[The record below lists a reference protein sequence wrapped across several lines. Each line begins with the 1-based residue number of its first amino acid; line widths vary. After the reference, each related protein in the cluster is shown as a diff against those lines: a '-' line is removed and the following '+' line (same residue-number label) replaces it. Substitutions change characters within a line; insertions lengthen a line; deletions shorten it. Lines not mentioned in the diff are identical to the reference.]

1 MITFKQKEFLAP
13 VIAAALIGGA
23 GTGASIISGKKQ
35 TQATNESQE
44 RVAKMQAAQAKKMQK
59 AQEEEA
65 KKNREIQ
72 EKQLRAAQKQEKDL
86 MRLAKRNP
94 QAAAAVKPTAIVTAD
109 VNQNQQNQQEQQG
122 QLGQQKQA
130 MFSFGTILSAGSAG
144 LTAVSSGMQLKAAKT
159 EAAENTKAATDSLNA
174 ATKESEA
181 KIKNANINY
190 KNQKQ
195 ALKDNEKSFKA
206 ELAKAKQ
213 KSYSVDPNK
222 KKEVLGFVKNLKQ
235 LASDRGVKK
244 TIMKTAVG
252 GAAVVGTKY
261 LVDKAI
267 QKDIKKSGLEKV
279 NEETP
284 EQAAA
289 RKKSRKRALLIGA
302 GTAATAI
309 GAGIAAKKG
318 AFGTNAQKWANT
330 NLTKAN
336 FKAKAIG
343 TKNAV
348 KNGFLDAYTN
358 VDETGKRKLDKLGVG
373 LTAVGVAAPVA
384 KYALAK
390 RAHKNQIQQSKGE
403 SQDENIKK
411 QPENRTY
418 SNIKA
423 TTNTPISSNSQEQA
437 AEQAQIEAKK
447 KARKRAILIG
457 TGVTAAATIG
467 AGIAL
472 KHTNSNSPMW
482 MRKAKAGLYKFKKA
496 PVKTVL
502 GKVSDVKGGGGRKG
516 VAKFGE
522 DLENLGMKNNNA
534 LSQKAGKFIKENPK
548 TALLGSIGVG
558 IGIKKIGGL
567 GEKAATK
574 AIKAVDKDAFAYQDR
589 GTTFIP
595 KEQPNDQQEQ
605 VEKTSTP
612 KIAKQTQPK
621 AKVTNPTK

>member
-1 MITFKQKEFLAP
+1 MLKFKQKEFLAP

-35 TQATNESQE
+35 TAATNESQE
-44 RVAKMQAAQAKKMQK
+44 KVAMMQAAQAKKMQK
-59 AQEEEA
+59 AQEKEA
-65 KKNREIQ
+65 EKDRALQ
-72 EKQLRAAQKQEKDL
+72 EKQLKAAQKQEKDL
-86 MRLAKRNP
+86 IRLAKKNP
-94 QAAAAVKPTAIVTAD
+94 QAAAAVKPTAVVTAN
-109 VNQNQQNQQEQQG
+109 VNQNQPNQEQQQG
-122 QLGQQKQA
+122 QMKQVA
-130 MFSFGTILSAGSAG
+130 YSFGTVLSAGSAG

-159 EAAENTKAATDSLNA
+159 EAAENINTAKANLDA

-181 KIKNANINY
+181 RIKNADTKSKI
-190 KNQKQ
+190 QKQ
-195 ALKDNEKSFKA
+195 TLKDNEKSFKA

-213 KSYSVDPNK
+213 KSYSADPNK

-267 QKDIKKSGLEKV
+267 QRDIKKSGLEKV

-289 RKKSRKRALLIGA
+289 RKKSRKRAILIGA
-302 GTAATAI
+302 GTTAAAV

-330 NLTKAN
+330 NLTKAK
-336 FKAKAIG
+336 FKAKAVG
-343 TKNAV
+343 AKNAV

-384 KYALAK
+384 KYAIAK
-390 RAHKNQIQQSKGE
+390 RAHKKQIKQSQGE
-403 SQDENIKK
+403 NQDENTKK

-418 SNIKA
+418 SNIKT
-423 TTNTPISSNSQEQA
+423 TTNTSISSNSQEQA

-447 KARKRAILIG
+447 KARRRAILIG
-457 TGVTAAATIG
+457 TGVTAASAIG

-472 KHTNSNSPMW
+472 NKINKADSSSPMW
-482 MRKAKAGLYKFKKA
+482 MRKAKVGLYKFKKA

-502 GKVSDVKGGGGRKG
+502 GKVSDAKGGGGRKG

-522 DLENLGMKNNNA
+522 DLENLGIKNNNA

-574 AIKAVDKDAFAYQDR
+574 AIKAVDKNAFAYQDR
-589 GTTFIP
+589 GTTFVP

-605 VEKTSTP
+605 VEKP
-612 KIAKQTQPK
+612 KHQKTAKQTQPK
-621 AKVTNPTK
+621 AKVTNPSK